1 MDERKYITL
10 KDLDY
15 GDLKD
20 VIWDNI
26 FKDEDAKNDFKF
38 LLDNGFLR
46 VVFPKGTIL
55 KSTGHDET
63 YYIKGRQF
71 DLYVEYND
79 VRRIK

>member
-46 VVFPKGTIL
+46 VVFPKGTVLIS
-55 KSTGHDET
+55 KGNDET
-63 YYIKGRQF
+63 YDIKGKKF